1 MKPIPMLATL
11 IGFTAALPVFAQN
24 RPYDTPLYST
34 QPPAALD
41 KNYGLPTFGMRGAEL
56 PQQRTMAPEVQPRE
70 KPDFFKGSSELA
82 VPRGRA
88 SGSSMETPLYT
99 TTEGSTTDGATT
111 GGLTTGGFSSTGLT
125 TEGST
130 TGGLST
136 GGFTTGG
143 FTTGDTTPPAGRAVR

>member
-1 MKPIPMLATL
+1 MKPSPMLATL
-11 IGFTAALPVFAQN
+11 IGFTAAMPAFAQS

-41 KNYGLPTFGMRGAEL
+41 KNYGLPTFGMRGAEM

-70 KPDFFKGSSELA
+70 KPDFFKGSSDFTI
-82 VPRGRA
+82 PRGRA

-111 GGLTTGGFSSTGLT
+111 DGATTSGYSSTGLT
-125 TEGST
+125 TERST

-143 FTTGDTTPPAGRAVR
+143 FTTGDTTSSGSRAIR

>member
-11 IGFTAALPVFAQN
+11 IGFTAALPAFAQN

-70 KPDFFKGSSELA
+70 KPDFFKGSSELTI
-82 VPRGRA
+82 PRGRA

-99 TTEGSTTDGATT
+99 TTDGATT

-130 TGGLST
+130 TGGL
-136 GGFTTGG
+136 TTGG
-143 FTTGDTTPPAGRAVR
+143 FTTGDTTSPAGRAVR